1 MSYDEYDDYED
12 DGAAETTTEIQID
25 KGIPIPTKMQLGRRS
40 KYPFDIMDVGD
51 SFFVPGRDGKSF
63 GGTVTAARK
72 RLTDMAF
79 EMRTVKEDGVI
90 GVRVWRTE

>member
-1 MSYDEYDDYED
+1 MSYDDYDDYED
-12 DGAAETTTEIQID
+12 DVAEAAPEIQID
-25 KGIPIPTKMQLGRRS
+25 KGIPIPTKMQLGRKS

-51 SFFVPGRDGKSF
+51 SFFVPGRDGKNF

-72 RLTDMAF
+72 RYPELSF
-79 EMRTVKEDGVI
+79 EMRTVKEGGVV

>member
-1 MSYDEYDDYED
+1 MSYDEYDEYEGD
-12 DGAAETTTEIQID
+12 AAGAAEITID
-25 KGIPIPTKMQLGRRS
+25 KDIPIPTKMQLGRRS

-72 RLTDMAF
+72 RYTDMSF
-79 EMRTVKEDGVI
+79 EMRTVKEDGVV

>member
-1 MSYDEYDDYED
+1 MSYDEYDEYEGD
-12 DGAAETTTEIQID
+12 AAGTAAEITID
-25 KGIPIPTKMQLGRRS
+25 KDIPIPTKMQLGRRS

-72 RLTDMAF
+72 RYTDMSF
-79 EMRTVKEDGVI
+79 EMRTVKEDGVV

>member
-1 MSYDEYDDYED
+1 MSYDEYDEYED
-12 DGAAETTTEIQID
+12 DATEAASDIQID
-25 KGIPIPTKMQLGRRS
+25 KGVPIPTKMQLGRRS
-40 KYPFDIMDVGD
+40 KYPFDLMEVGD

-72 RLTDMAF
+72 RYTDLSF
-79 EMRTVKEDGVI
+79 EMRTVKEDGVV